1 MAREQGLS
9 YLGTGATG
17 TVSALAGL
25 LTAGS
30 LWMQA
35 ANSDIA
41 CTAGPVSA
49 AAAAARVTAVQSTF
63 QLCHSGSA

>member
-1 MAREQGLS
+1 VDAAQAMLLS
-9 YLGTGATG
+9 HQ
-17 TVSALAGL
+17 VDD
-25 LTAGS
+25 LTAWLG
-30 LWMQA
+30 QHR

-63 QLCHSGSA
+63 QLYHSGFT